1 MQTKKEETK
10 QKLNLNCK
18 DCSKNLQKCT
28 CMKDTI
34 DMKQETIGEASKK
47 LILDKWLEDDK
58 VPNLVKWGIEIGFE
72 KGVKWNEEQNKNR
85 YSEEE
90 VLNFTQIILSQ
101 YKVGNTNIEQLDL
114 LKETLQQFKKKQ
126 NEK

>member
-114 LKETLQQFKKKQ
+114 LKETLQQFKKK
-126 NEK
+126 

>member
-34 DMKQETIGEASKK
+34 DMKQETIEEASKK

-85 YSEEE
+85 HSEEE
-90 VLNFTQIILSQ
+90 AYSIWQAGQNYGVTSGSSITFEELT
-101 YKVGNTNIEQLDL
+101 KL
-114 LKETLQQFKKKQ
+114 LRNKKR
-126 NEK
+126 

>member
-34 DMKQETIGEASKK
+34 DMKQETIEEASKK

-90 VLNFTQIILSQ
+90 AYSIWQAGQNYGVTSGSSITFEELT
-101 YKVGNTNIEQLDL
+101 KL
-114 LKETLQQFKKKQ
+114 LRTKKR
-126 NEK
+126 

>member
-1 MQTKKEETK
+1 MKGQYVIIDLRNMDFMKEDGKIVYYNTEEELERGIAITHVGEPKKE
-10 QKLNLNCK
+10 
-18 DCSKNLQKCT
+18 
-28 CMKDTI
+28 TI
-34 DMKQETIGEASKK
+34 EQAAKTYRNTIPNSTYGDELGFIDGA
-47 LILDKWLEDDK
+47 KWY
-58 VPNLVKWGIEIGFE
+58 E
-72 KGVKWNEEQNKNR
+72 KR
-85 YSEEE
+85 SFSEEE